1 MTKQQKEDVTGYI
14 QRMIPD
20 VARKCG
26 VKSDEVILVM
36 SELILTSSN
45 DFTIVTWPEV
55 QELMDLEGF
64 NENSSLAN
72 SEFDLEKYGSQ
83 AYYVNKSWLINH
95 KPDCY
100 VHS

>member
-36 SELILTSSN
+36 SELILTDSD
-45 DFTIVTWPEV
+45 DFTIVTW
-55 QELMDLEGF
+55 LKCK
-64 NENSSLAN
+64 NS
-72 SEFDLEKYGSQ
+72 
-83 AYYVNKSWLINH
+83 WI
-95 KPDCY
+95 
-100 VHS
+100 